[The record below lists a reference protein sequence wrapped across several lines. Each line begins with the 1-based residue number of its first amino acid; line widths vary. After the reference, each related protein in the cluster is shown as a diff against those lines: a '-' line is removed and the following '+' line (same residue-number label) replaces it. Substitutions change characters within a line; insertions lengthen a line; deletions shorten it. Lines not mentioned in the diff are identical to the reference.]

1 MPCGWLSPMTDP
13 TIHVERLR
21 KTYLV
26 PVREGGVAAALAA
39 LVRRRT
45 RAVEAVHEIG
55 FDIAAGEVVGFLGPN
70 GAGKTTTLKMLAG
83 LLHPTSGDAEV
94 LGHTPWQRDRAY
106 LSRMA
111 LIMGQR
117 SQLQWDIPVVDSY
130 RLNKAI
136 FQISDGDF
144 TARLSELTE
153 LLELEELLR
162 KPARNLSLG
171 ERMKCEFAG
180 SLLHQPQVLFL
191 DEPTIG
197 LDVAMQRR
205 IRAFVA
211 EYNRRTGA
219 CVILTS
225 HYMAD
230 VEALCRRVIVI
241 HHGQLLFDGPLSA
254 LVRTF
259 APDKTIRVELSE
271 GSDATAADVAALVGP
286 RVGAAPER
294 TETGWQVQV
303 PAVDTPAVAA
313 RLLSGLPVADVT
325 IAEQPIE
332 AVIEQVFD
340 TSSVTGRGFDELE
353 PGR

>member
-1 MPCGWLSPMTDP
+1 MSDTA
-13 TIHVERLR
+13 IRVEQLG

-26 PVREGGVAAALAA
+26 PEREGGVRAAMAA

-45 RAVEAVHEIG
+45 RAVRAVQQID
-55 FDIAAGEVVGFLGPN
+55 FNIAAGEVVGFLGPN
-70 GAGKTTTLKMLAG
+70 GAGKTTTLKMLSG
-83 LLHPTSGDAEV
+83 LLHPSSGHADV
-94 LGHTPWQRDRAY
+94 FGFTPWRRERNY
-106 LSRMA
+106 LGRMT

-136 FQISDGDF
+136 FQIGDADF
-144 TARLSELTE
+144 AARLDELVD
-153 LLELEELLR
+153 LLELQELLR

-180 SLLHQPQVLFL
+180 SLLHRPQVLFL

-205 IRAFVA
+205 IRSFVA

-230 VEALCRRVIVI
+230 VEALCKRVIVI
-241 HHGQLLFDGPLSA
+241 HHGRLLFDGA
-254 LVRTF
+254 LTDLVHTF
-259 APDKTIRVELSE
+259 APDKTIEVELAE
-271 GSDATAADVAALVGP
+271 GSATTAADVAALMGP
-286 RVGAAPER
+286 SLISESPQR
-294 TETGWQVQV
+294 TETGWRVQV
-303 PAVDTPAVAA
+303 PASDTPAVAA
-313 RLLSGLPVADVT
+313 RLLSGLPVADLT

-332 AVIEQVFD
+332 AVIEQVFAVPSAD
-340 TSSVTGRGFDELE
+340 PS
-353 PGR
+353 PGGSR

>member
-1 MPCGWLSPMTDP
+1 M
-13 TIHVERLR
+13 
-21 KTYLV
+21 
-26 PVREGGVAAALAA
+26 AA

-45 RAVEAVHEIG
+45 RAVRAVQQID
-55 FDIAAGEVVGFLGPN
+55 FNIAAGEVVGFLGPN
-70 GAGKTTTLKMLAG
+70 GAGKTTTLKMLSG
-83 LLHPTSGDAEV
+83 LLHPSSGHADV
-94 LGHTPWQRDRAY
+94 FGFTPWRRERNY
-106 LSRMA
+106 LGRMT

-136 FQISDGDF
+136 FQIGDADF
-144 TARLSELTE
+144 AARLDELVD
-153 LLELEELLR
+153 LLELQELLR

-180 SLLHQPQVLFL
+180 SLLHRPQVLFL

-205 IRAFVA
+205 IRSFVA

-230 VEALCRRVIVI
+230 VEALCKRVIVI
-241 HHGQLLFDGPLSA
+241 HHGRLLFDGA
-254 LVRTF
+254 LTDLVHTF
-259 APDKTIRVELSE
+259 APDKTIEVELAE
-271 GSDATAADVAALVGP
+271 GSATTAADVAALMGP
-286 RVGAAPER
+286 SLISESPQR
-294 TETGWQVQV
+294 TETGWRVQV
-303 PAVDTPAVAA
+303 PASDTPAVAA
-313 RLLSGLPVADVT
+313 RLLSGLPVADLT

-332 AVIEQVFD
+332 AVIEQVFAVPSAD
-340 TSSVTGRGFDELE
+340 PS
-353 PGR
+353 PGGSR